1 MKKMSRE
8 ENRKKVRDLLLHHL
22 PIKVGFVGVGK
33 LGKDAAEVLSEFYDV
48 TGYDINPVDTTIN
61 MSDTLEGC
69 VKNKDIVLI
78 AVPTQHHIDYD
89 GRYATSHL
97 EPKDFDYT
105 IAISVTKQ
113 VDQLVDKDTLIVM
126 ISTMLPGTVRREIAP
141 LINNGRFIYNPYLI
155 AQGTVKFDMRNP
167 EMIMIGTEDGSKT
180 GDAKM
185 LSDFYQPMLQN
196 SPRVE
201 IGTWEEMEST
211 KVFYN
216 TFITAKLCLVNMIQD
231 AAMAVGHMNV
241 DVVTD
246 ALKYSTDRIMGPK
259 YMTAGLGDGGGC
271 HPRDNIALR
280 SFAEKHNFGYDLFD
294 AIMKAREEQANN
306 IAKHF
311 EKVGVSKD
319 MPCVILGA
327 GFKPGLATQH
337 EGSPSILVGFYLEK
351 LGYTV
356 TYDEVLDQPAA
367 YMLGWPKYFDNH
379 MFAPGSYVIDPWR
392 SCKDGGK
399 NVTVYHYGDTRN
411 HPLGL
416 VDLYNGRVYEDEEI
430 N

>member
-1 MKKMSRE
+1 M
-8 ENRKKVRDLLLHHL
+8 
-22 PIKVGFVGVGK
+22 KVGFVGVGK

-280 SFAEKHNFGYDLFD
+280 SFAERHNFGYDLFD

-311 EKVGVSKD
+311 EKIGVSKD
-319 MPCVILGA
+319 MPCVVLGS
-327 GFKPGLATQH
+327 GFKPGLAHQQ

-356 TYDEVLDQPAA
+356 TYDEMLDVPAA
-367 YMLGWPKYFDNH
+367 YMLGWPKYFDDAD
-379 MFAPGSYVIDPWR
+379 FARGSIVVDPWR
-392 SCKDGGK
+392 GCNKKEG
-399 NVTVYHYGDTRN
+399 VTVYHYGDTRN
-411 HPLGL
+411 NPLGL
-416 VDLYNGRVYEDEEI
+416 VDLYNGRVYEDEDI

>member
-1 MKKMSRE
+1 M
-8 ENRKKVRDLLLHHL
+8 
-22 PIKVGFVGVGK
+22 KVGFVGVGK

-113 VDQLVDKDTLIVM
+113 VDELVDKDTLIVM

-280 SFAEKHNFGYDLFD
+280 SFAERHNFGYDLFD

-311 EKVGVSKD
+311 EKIGVSKD
-319 MPCVILGA
+319 MPCVVLGS
-327 GFKPGLATQH
+327 GFKPGLAHQQ

-356 TYDEVLDQPAA
+356 TYDEMLDVPAA
-367 YMLGWPKYFDNH
+367 YMLGWPKYFDDAD
-379 MFAPGSYVIDPWR
+379 FARGSIVVDPWR
-392 SCKDGGK
+392 GCNKKEG
-399 NVTVYHYGDTRN
+399 VTVYHYGDTRN
-411 HPLGL
+411 NPLGL
-416 VDLYNGRVYEDEEI
+416 VDLYNGRVYEDEDI

>member
-1 MKKMSRE
+1 M
-8 ENRKKVRDLLLHHL
+8 
-22 PIKVGFVGVGK
+22 KVGFVGVGK

-69 VKNKDIVLI
+69 VKGKDIVLI

-180 GDAKM
+180 GDAAI
-185 LSDFYQPMLQN
+185 LSDFYQPMLEN
-196 SPRVE
+196 NPRVE

-416 VDLYNGRVYEDEEI
+416 VDLYNGRVYEDEDI

>member
-1 MKKMSRE
+1 M
-8 ENRKKVRDLLLHHL
+8 
-22 PIKVGFVGVGK
+22 KVGFVGVGK

-69 VKNKDIVLI
+69 VKGKDIVLI

-280 SFAEKHNFGYDLFD
+280 SFAERHNFGYDLFD

-311 EKVGVSKD
+311 EKIGVSKD
-319 MPCVILGA
+319 MPCVVLGS
-327 GFKPGLATQH
+327 GFKPGLAHQQ

-356 TYDEVLDQPAA
+356 TYDEMLDVPAA
-367 YMLGWPKYFDNH
+367 YMLGWPKYFDDAD
-379 MFAPGSYVIDPWR
+379 FARGSIVVDPWR
-392 SCKDGGK
+392 GCNKKEG
-399 NVTVYHYGDTRN
+399 VTVYHYGDTRN
-411 HPLGL
+411 NPLGL
-416 VDLYNGRVYEDEEI
+416 VDLYNGRVYEDEDI

>member
-1 MKKMSRE
+1 M
-8 ENRKKVRDLLLHHL
+8 
-22 PIKVGFVGVGK
+22 KVGFVGVGK

-69 VKNKDIVLI
+69 VKDKDIVLI

-280 SFAEKHNFGYDLFD
+280 SFAERHNFGYDLFD

-311 EKVGVSKD
+311 EKIGVSKD
-319 MPCVILGA
+319 MPCVVLGS
-327 GFKPGLATQH
+327 GFKPGLAHQQ

-356 TYDEVLDQPAA
+356 TYDEMLDVPAA
-367 YMLGWPKYFDNH
+367 YMLGWPKYFDDAD
-379 MFAPGSYVIDPWR
+379 FARGSIVVDPWR
-392 SCKDGGK
+392 GCNKKEG
-399 NVTVYHYGDTRN
+399 VTVYHYGDTRN
-411 HPLGL
+411 NPLGL
-416 VDLYNGRVYEDEEI
+416 VDLYNGRVYEDEDI

>member
-1 MKKMSRE
+1 M
-8 ENRKKVRDLLLHHL
+8 
-22 PIKVGFVGVGK
+22 KVGFVKVGVGK

-69 VKNKDIVLI
+69 VKDKDIVLI

-411 HPLGL
+411 NPLGL
-416 VDLYNGRVYEDEEI
+416 VDLYNGRVYEDEDI

>member
-1 MKKMSRE
+1 M
-8 ENRKKVRDLLLHHL
+8 
-22 PIKVGFVGVGK
+22 KVGFVGVGK

-113 VDQLVDKDTLIVM
+113 VDELVDKDTLIVM

-280 SFAEKHNFGYDLFD
+280 SFAERHNFGYDLFD

-311 EKVGVSKD
+311 EKIGVSKD
-319 MPCVILGA
+319 MPCVVLGS
-327 GFKPGLATQH
+327 GFKPGLAHQQ

-356 TYDEVLDQPAA
+356 IYDQMLDVPAA
-367 YMLGWPKYFDNH
+367 YMLGWPKYFDDAD
-379 MFAPGSYVIDPWR
+379 FARGSIVVDPWR
-392 SCKDGGK
+392 GCNKKEG
-399 NVTVYHYGDTRN
+399 VTVYHYGDTRN
-411 HPLGL
+411 NPLGL
-416 VDLYNGRVYEDEEI
+416 VDLYNGRVYEDEDI

>member
-1 MKKMSRE
+1 M
-8 ENRKKVRDLLLHHL
+8 
-22 PIKVGFVGVGK
+22 KVGFVGVGK

-69 VKNKDIVLI
+69 VKDKDIVLI

-367 YMLGWPKYFDNH
+367 YMLGWPKYFDDAD
-379 MFAPGSYVIDPWR
+379 FARGSIVVDPWR
-392 SCKDGGK
+392 GCNKKEG
-399 NVTVYHYGDTRN
+399 VTVYHYGDTRN
-411 HPLGL
+411 NPLGL
-416 VDLYNGRVYEDEEI
+416 VDLYNGRVYEDEDI

>member
-1 MKKMSRE
+1 M
-8 ENRKKVRDLLLHHL
+8 
-22 PIKVGFVGVGK
+22 KVGFVGVGK

-69 VKNKDIVLI
+69 VKDKDIVLI

-113 VDQLVDKDTLIVM
+113 VDELVDKDTLIVM

-356 TYDEVLDQPAA
+356 TYDEMLDVSAA
-367 YMLGWPKYFDNH
+367 YMLGWPKYFDDAD
-379 MFAPGSYVIDPWR
+379 FAPGSIVVDPWR
-392 SCKDGGK
+392 GCNKKEG
-399 NVTVYHYGDTRN
+399 VTVYHYGDTRN
-411 HPLGL
+411 NPLGL
-416 VDLYNGRVYEDEEI
+416 VDLYNGRVYEDEDI

>member
-1 MKKMSRE
+1 M
-8 ENRKKVRDLLLHHL
+8 
-22 PIKVGFVGVGK
+22 KVGFVGVGK

-69 VKNKDIVLI
+69 VKDKDIVLI

-356 TYDEVLDQPAA
+356 TYDELLDQTAA

-411 HPLGL
+411 NPLGL
-416 VDLYNGRVYEDEEI
+416 VDLYNGRVYEDEDI

>member
-1 MKKMSRE
+1 M
-8 ENRKKVRDLLLHHL
+8 
-22 PIKVGFVGVGK
+22 KVGFVGVGK

-69 VKNKDIVLI
+69 VKDKDIVLI

-113 VDQLVDKDTLIVM
+113 VDELVDKDTLIVM

-416 VDLYNGRVYEDEEI
+416 VDLYNGRVYEDEDI

>member
-1 MKKMSRE
+1 M
-8 ENRKKVRDLLLHHL
+8 
-22 PIKVGFVGVGK
+22 KVGFVGVGK

-69 VKNKDIVLI
+69 VKDKDIVLI

-113 VDQLVDKDTLIVM
+113 VDELVDKDTLIVM

-280 SFAEKHNFGYDLFD
+280 SFAERHNFGYDLFD

-311 EKVGVSKD
+311 EKIGVSKD
-319 MPCVILGA
+319 MPCVVLGS
-327 GFKPGLATQH
+327 GFKPGLAHQQ

-356 TYDEVLDQPAA
+356 IYDQMLDVPAA
-367 YMLGWPKYFDNH
+367 YMLGWPKYFDDAD
-379 MFAPGSYVIDPWR
+379 FARGSIVVDPWR
-392 SCKDGGK
+392 GCNKKEG
-399 NVTVYHYGDTRN
+399 VTVYHYGDTRN
-411 HPLGL
+411 NPLGL
-416 VDLYNGRVYEDEEI
+416 VDLYNGRVYEDEDI

>member
-1 MKKMSRE
+1 M
-8 ENRKKVRDLLLHHL
+8 
-22 PIKVGFVGVGK
+22 KVGFVGVGK

-69 VKNKDIVLI
+69 VKDKDIVLI

-280 SFAEKHNFGYDLFD
+280 SFAERHNFGYDLFD

-319 MPCVILGA
+319 MPCVVLGS
-327 GFKPGLATQH
+327 GFKPGLAHQQ

-356 TYDEVLDQPAA
+356 TYDEMLDVPAA
-367 YMLGWPKYFDNH
+367 YMLGWPKYFDDAD
-379 MFAPGSYVIDPWR
+379 FARGSIVVDPWR
-392 SCKDGGK
+392 GCNKKEG
-399 NVTVYHYGDTRN
+399 VTVYHYGDTRN
-411 HPLGL
+411 NPLGL
-416 VDLYNGRVYEDEEI
+416 VDLYNGRVYEDEDI

>member
-1 MKKMSRE
+1 M
-8 ENRKKVRDLLLHHL
+8 
-22 PIKVGFVGVGK
+22 KVGFVGVGK

-69 VKNKDIVLI
+69 VKDKDIVLI

-280 SFAEKHNFGYDLFD
+280 SFAERHNFGYDLFD

-311 EKVGVSKD
+311 EKIGVSKD
-319 MPCVILGA
+319 MPCVVLGS
-327 GFKPGLATQH
+327 GFKPGLAHQQ

-356 TYDEVLDQPAA
+356 TYDEMLDVSAA
-367 YMLGWPKYFDNH
+367 YMLGWPKYFDDAD
-379 MFAPGSYVIDPWR
+379 FARGSIVVDPWR
-392 SCKDGGK
+392 GCNKKEG
-399 NVTVYHYGDTRN
+399 VTVYHYGDTRN
-411 HPLGL
+411 NPLGL

>member
-1 MKKMSRE
+1 M
-8 ENRKKVRDLLLHHL
+8 
-22 PIKVGFVGVGK
+22 KVGFVGVGK

-113 VDQLVDKDTLIVM
+113 VDELVDKDTLIVM

-356 TYDEVLDQPAA
+356 TYDEMLDVPAA
-367 YMLGWPKYFDNH
+367 YMLGWPKYFDDAD
-379 MFAPGSYVIDPWR
+379 FAPGSIVVDPWR
-392 SCKDGGK
+392 GCNKKEG
-399 NVTVYHYGDTRN
+399 VAVYHYGDTRN

>member
-1 MKKMSRE
+1 M
-8 ENRKKVRDLLLHHL
+8 
-22 PIKVGFVGVGK
+22 KVGFVGVGK

-69 VKNKDIVLI
+69 VKDKDIVLI

-113 VDQLVDKDTLIVM
+113 VDELVDKDTLIVM

-356 TYDEVLDQPAA
+356 TYDEILDQPAA

-411 HPLGL
+411 NPLGL
-416 VDLYNGRVYEDEEI
+416 VDLYNGRVYEDEDI

>member
-1 MKKMSRE
+1 M
-8 ENRKKVRDLLLHHL
+8 
-22 PIKVGFVGVGK
+22 KVGFVGVGK

-69 VKNKDIVLI
+69 VKGKDIVLI

-113 VDQLVDKDTLIVM
+113 VDELVDKDTLIVM

-280 SFAEKHNFGYDLFD
+280 SFAERHNFGYDLFD

-311 EKVGVSKD
+311 EKIGVSKD
-319 MPCVILGA
+319 MPCVVLGS
-327 GFKPGLATQH
+327 GFKPGLAHQQ

-356 TYDEVLDQPAA
+356 TYDEMLDVPTA
-367 YMLGWPKYFDNH
+367 YMLGWPKYFDDAD
-379 MFAPGSYVIDPWR
+379 FARGSIVVDPWR
-392 SCKDGGK
+392 GCNKKEG
-399 NVTVYHYGDTRN
+399 VTVYHYGDTRN
-411 HPLGL
+411 NPLGL
-416 VDLYNGRVYEDEEI
+416 VDLYNGRVYEDEDI

>member
-1 MKKMSRE
+1 M
-8 ENRKKVRDLLLHHL
+8 
-22 PIKVGFVGVGK
+22 KVGFVGVGK

-69 VKNKDIVLI
+69 VKDKDIVLI

-280 SFAEKHNFGYDLFD
+280 SFAERHNFGYDLFD

-319 MPCVILGA
+319 MPCVVLGS
-327 GFKPGLATQH
+327 GFKPGLAHQQ

-356 TYDEVLDQPAA
+356 IYDQMLDVPAA
-367 YMLGWPKYFDNH
+367 YMLGWPKYFDDAD
-379 MFAPGSYVIDPWR
+379 FARGSIVVDPWR
-392 SCKDGGK
+392 GCNKKEG
-399 NVTVYHYGDTRN
+399 VTVYHYGDTRN

-416 VDLYNGRVYEDEEI
+416 VDLYNGRVYEDEDI

>member
-1 MKKMSRE
+1 M
-8 ENRKKVRDLLLHHL
+8 
-22 PIKVGFVGVGK
+22 KVGFVGVGK

-69 VKNKDIVLI
+69 VKDKDIVLI

-280 SFAEKHNFGYDLFD
+280 SFAERHNFGYDLFD

-319 MPCVILGA
+319 MPCVVLGS
-327 GFKPGLATQH
+327 GFKPGLAHQQ

-367 YMLGWPKYFDNH
+367 YMLGWPKYFDDAD
-379 MFAPGSYVIDPWR
+379 FARGSIVVDPWR
-392 SCKDGGK
+392 GCNKKEG
-399 NVTVYHYGDTRN
+399 VTVYHYGDTRN
-411 HPLGL
+411 NPLGL
-416 VDLYNGRVYEDEEI
+416 VDLYNGRVYEDEDI

>member
-69 VKNKDIVLI
+69 VKDKDIVLI

-311 EKVGVSKD
+311 EKIGVSKD
-319 MPCVILGA
+319 MPCVVLGS
-327 GFKPGLATQH
+327 GFKPGLAHQQ

-356 TYDEVLDQPAA
+356 TYDEMLDVSAA
-367 YMLGWPKYFDNH
+367 YMLGWPKYFDDAD
-379 MFAPGSYVIDPWR
+379 FARGSIVVDPWR
-392 SCKDGGK
+392 GCNKKEG
-399 NVTVYHYGDTRN
+399 VTVYHYGDTRN
-411 HPLGL
+411 NPLGL
-416 VDLYNGRVYEDEEI
+416 VDLYNGRVYEDEDI

>member
-1 MKKMSRE
+1 M
-8 ENRKKVRDLLLHHL
+8 
-22 PIKVGFVGVGK
+22 KVGFVGVGK

-69 VKNKDIVLI
+69 VKGKDIVLI

-113 VDQLVDKDTLIVM
+113 VDELVDKDTLIVM

-280 SFAEKHNFGYDLFD
+280 SFAERHNFGYDLFD

-311 EKVGVSKD
+311 EKIGVSKD
-319 MPCVILGA
+319 MPCVVLGS
-327 GFKPGLATQH
+327 GFKPGLAHQQ

-356 TYDEVLDQPAA
+356 IYDQMLDVPAA
-367 YMLGWPKYFDNH
+367 YMLGWPKYFDDAD
-379 MFAPGSYVIDPWR
+379 FARGSIVVDPWR
-392 SCKDGGK
+392 GCNKKEG
-399 NVTVYHYGDTRN
+399 VTVYHYGDTRN
-411 HPLGL
+411 NPLGL
-416 VDLYNGRVYEDEEI
+416 VDLYNGRVYEDEDI

>member
-1 MKKMSRE
+1 M
-8 ENRKKVRDLLLHHL
+8 
-22 PIKVGFVGVGK
+22 KVGFVGVGK

-69 VKNKDIVLI
+69 VKGKDIVLI

-280 SFAEKHNFGYDLFD
+280 SFAERHNFGYDLFD

-319 MPCVILGA
+319 MPCVVLGS
-327 GFKPGLATQH
+327 GFKPGLAHQQ

-356 TYDEVLDQPAA
+356 TYDEMLDVPAA
-367 YMLGWPKYFDNH
+367 YMLGWPKYFDDAD
-379 MFAPGSYVIDPWR
+379 FARGSIVVDPWR
-392 SCKDGGK
+392 GCNKKEG
-399 NVTVYHYGDTRN
+399 VTVYHYGDTRN
-411 HPLGL
+411 NPLGL
-416 VDLYNGRVYEDEEI
+416 VDLYNGRVYEDEDI

>member
-1 MKKMSRE
+1 M
-8 ENRKKVRDLLLHHL
+8 
-22 PIKVGFVGVGK
+22 KVGFVGVGK

-69 VKNKDIVLI
+69 VKDKDIVLI

-141 LINNGRFIYNPYLI
+141 LINNGQFIYNPYLI

-411 HPLGL
+411 NPLGL
-416 VDLYNGRVYEDEEI
+416 VDLYNGRVYEDEDI

>member
-1 MKKMSRE
+1 M
-8 ENRKKVRDLLLHHL
+8 
-22 PIKVGFVGVGK
+22 KVGFVGVGK

-69 VKNKDIVLI
+69 VKDKDIVLI

-356 TYDEVLDQPAA
+356 TYDELLDQPAA
-367 YMLGWPKYFDNH
+367 YMLGWPKYFDDAD
-379 MFAPGSYVIDPWR
+379 FARGSIVVDPWR
-392 SCKDGGK
+392 GCNKKEG
-399 NVTVYHYGDTRN
+399 VTVYHYGDTRN
-411 HPLGL
+411 NPLGL
-416 VDLYNGRVYEDEEI
+416 VDLYNGRVYEDEDI

>member
-1 MKKMSRE
+1 M
-8 ENRKKVRDLLLHHL
+8 
-22 PIKVGFVGVGK
+22 KVGFVGVGK

-69 VKNKDIVLI
+69 VKDKDIVLI

-185 LSDFYQPMLQN
+185 LSDFYQPMLEN
-196 SPRVE
+196 KPRVE

-311 EKVGVSKD
+311 EKIGVSKD

-356 TYDEVLDQPAA
+356 TYDELLDQPAA
-367 YMLGWPKYFDNH
+367 YMLGWPKYFDDAD
-379 MFAPGSYVIDPWR
+379 FARGSIVVDPWR
-392 SCKDGGK
+392 GCNKKEG
-399 NVTVYHYGDTRN
+399 VTVYHYGDTRN
-411 HPLGL
+411 NPLGL
-416 VDLYNGRVYEDEEI
+416 VDLYNGRVYEDEDI

>member
-1 MKKMSRE
+1 M
-8 ENRKKVRDLLLHHL
+8 
-22 PIKVGFVGVGK
+22 KVGFVGVGK

-69 VKNKDIVLI
+69 VKDKDIVLI

-201 IGTWEEMEST
+201 ICTWEEMEST

-280 SFAEKHNFGYDLFD
+280 SFAERHNFGYDLFD

-311 EKVGVSKD
+311 EKIGVSKD
-319 MPCVILGA
+319 MPCVVLGS
-327 GFKPGLATQH
+327 GFKPGLAHQQ

-356 TYDEVLDQPAA
+356 TYDEMLDVPAA
-367 YMLGWPKYFDNH
+367 YMLGWPKYFDDAD
-379 MFAPGSYVIDPWR
+379 FAPRSIVVDPWR
-392 SCKDGGK
+392 GCNKKEG
-399 NVTVYHYGDTRN
+399 VTVYHYGDTRN
-411 HPLGL
+411 NPLGL
-416 VDLYNGRVYEDEEI
+416 VDLYNGRVYEDEDI

>member
-1 MKKMSRE
+1 M
-8 ENRKKVRDLLLHHL
+8 
-22 PIKVGFVGVGK
+22 KVGFVGVGK

-69 VKNKDIVLI
+69 VKDKDIVLI

-113 VDQLVDKDTLIVM
+113 VDELVDKDTLIVM

-280 SFAEKHNFGYDLFD
+280 SFAERHNFGYDLFD

-311 EKVGVSKD
+311 EKIGVSKD
-319 MPCVILGA
+319 MPCVVLGS
-327 GFKPGLATQH
+327 GFKPGLAHQQ

-356 TYDEVLDQPAA
+356 TYDEMLDVPAA
-367 YMLGWPKYFDNH
+367 YMLGWPKYFDDAD
-379 MFAPGSYVIDPWR
+379 FARGSIVVDPWR
-392 SCKDGGK
+392 GCNKKEG
-399 NVTVYHYGDTRN
+399 VTVYHYGDTRN
-411 HPLGL
+411 NPLGL
-416 VDLYNGRVYEDEEI
+416 VDLYNGRVYEDEDI

>member
-113 VDQLVDKDTLIVM
+113 VDELVDKDTLIVM

-356 TYDEVLDQPAA
+356 TYDEMLDQPAA
-367 YMLGWPKYFDNH
+367 YMLGWPKYFDD
-379 MFAPGSYVIDPWR
+379 A
-392 SCKDGGK
+392 
-399 NVTVYHYGDTRN
+399 
-411 HPLGL
+411 
-416 VDLYNGRVYEDEEI
+416 
-430 N
+430 

>member
-1 MKKMSRE
+1 M
-8 ENRKKVRDLLLHHL
+8 
-22 PIKVGFVGVGK
+22 KVGFVGVGK

-69 VKNKDIVLI
+69 VKDKDIVLI

-185 LSDFYQPMLQN
+185 LSDFYQPMLEN
-196 SPRVE
+196 NPRVE

-356 TYDEVLDQPAA
+356 TYDELLDQPAA

-411 HPLGL
+411 NPLGL
-416 VDLYNGRVYEDEEI
+416 VDLYNGRVYEDEDI

>member
-1 MKKMSRE
+1 M
-8 ENRKKVRDLLLHHL
+8 
-22 PIKVGFVGVGK
+22 KVGFVGVGK

-69 VKNKDIVLI
+69 VKDKDIVLI

-294 AIMKAREEQANN
+294 AIIKAREEQANN

-356 TYDEVLDQPAA
+356 TYDELLDQPAA
-367 YMLGWPKYFDNH
+367 YMLGWPKYFDNN

-411 HPLGL
+411 NPLGL
-416 VDLYNGRVYEDEEI
+416 VDLYNGRVYEDEDI

>member
-1 MKKMSRE
+1 M
-8 ENRKKVRDLLLHHL
+8 
-22 PIKVGFVGVGK
+22 KVGFVGVGK

-48 TGYDINPVDTTIN
+48 TGYDINPVETTIN

-69 VKNKDIVLI
+69 VKGKDIVFI

-356 TYDEVLDQPAA
+356 TYDEMLDVPAA
-367 YMLGWPKYFDNH
+367 YMLGWPKYFDDAD
-379 MFAPGSYVIDPWR
+379 FARGSIVVDPWR
-392 SCKDGGK
+392 GCNKKEG
-399 NVTVYHYGDTRN
+399 VTVYHYGDTRN
-411 HPLGL
+411 NPLGL
-416 VDLYNGRVYEDEEI
+416 VDLYNGRVYEDEDI

>member
-1 MKKMSRE
+1 
-8 ENRKKVRDLLLHHL
+8 
-22 PIKVGFVGVGK
+22 VGVGK

-69 VKNKDIVLI
+69 VKDKDIVLI

>member
-1 MKKMSRE
+1 M
-8 ENRKKVRDLLLHHL
+8 
-22 PIKVGFVGVGK
+22 KVGFVGVGK

-69 VKNKDIVLI
+69 VKDKDIVLI

-311 EKVGVSKD
+311 EKIGVSKD

-356 TYDEVLDQPAA
+356 TYDELLDQPAA

-416 VDLYNGRVYEDEEI
+416 VDLYNGRVYEDEDI

>member
-1 MKKMSRE
+1 M
-8 ENRKKVRDLLLHHL
+8 
-22 PIKVGFVGVGK
+22 KVGFVGVGK

-69 VKNKDIVLI
+69 VKDKDIVLI

-280 SFAEKHNFGYDLFD
+280 SFAERHNFGYDLFD

-311 EKVGVSKD
+311 EKIGVSKD
-319 MPCVILGA
+319 MPCVVLGS
-327 GFKPGLATQH
+327 GFKPGLAHQQ

-351 LGYTV
+351 LGYRV
-356 TYDEVLDQPAA
+356 TYDEMLDVSAA
-367 YMLGWPKYFDNH
+367 YMLGWPKYFDDAD
-379 MFAPGSYVIDPWR
+379 FARGSIVVDPWR
-392 SCKDGGK
+392 GCNKKEG
-399 NVTVYHYGDTRN
+399 VTVYHYGDTRN
-411 HPLGL
+411 NPLGL
-416 VDLYNGRVYEDEEI
+416 VDLYNGRVYEDEDI

>member
-1 MKKMSRE
+1 M
-8 ENRKKVRDLLLHHL
+8 
-22 PIKVGFVGVGK
+22 KVGFVGVGK

-69 VKNKDIVLI
+69 VKGKDIVLI

-113 VDQLVDKDTLIVM
+113 VDELVDKDTLIVM

-280 SFAEKHNFGYDLFD
+280 SFAERHNFGYDLFD

-319 MPCVILGA
+319 MPCVVLGS
-327 GFKPGLATQH
+327 GFKPGLAHQQ

-356 TYDEVLDQPAA
+356 IYDQMLDVPAA
-367 YMLGWPKYFDNH
+367 YMLGWPKYFDDAD
-379 MFAPGSYVIDPWR
+379 FARGSIVVDPWR
-392 SCKDGGK
+392 GCNKKEG
-399 NVTVYHYGDTRN
+399 VTVYHYGDTRN
-411 HPLGL
+411 NPLGL
-416 VDLYNGRVYEDEEI
+416 VDLYNGRVYEDEDI